1 MRCLSAT
8 TCAQDNGKITKGK
21 TDVCKSNSLAER
33 RRAKKRQ
40 NRGHTYA
47 KKRPTEGEQP
57 LAQLTKT
64 NKGSGKNEK
73 KVLKKQ
79 KPNRRKQTKKRQRI
93 LPTHA
98 TGKAVRPKG
107 KRLPAQLTN
116 KNPLFRKRSARRTDC
131 PKPASQQ
138 KRESRSLPFSSSV
151 FCTSHK
157 RHACRQRSKSAK
169 DFTQCPRRSFE
180 RQIP

>member
-21 TDVCKSNSLAER
+21 TDVCKSNNLAER

-116 KNPLFRKRSARRTDC
+116 KNRVSASALPRGRTRRRAYICATKKGKQQPSLFVKRILYFA
-131 PKPASQQ
+131 
-138 KRESRSLPFSSSV
+138 
-151 FCTSHK
+151 
-157 RHACRQRSKSAK
+157 
-169 DFTQCPRRSFE
+169 
-180 RQIP
+180 